1 MKLNNI
7 LLPALLV
14 AALAILPGCKKENTE
29 TKTLS
34 GYLSVD
40 LPPFMGGGESKT
52 FMIDTLMTLICP
64 DGETIGYYFRDETTQ
79 TNDTL
84 VKADGTILKH
94 YYTYTAPST
103 KGNAKLTLA
112 GFMGKDSKYS
122 GFSTSYTTTVVFPG
136 LSGSGS
142 ITGFDKDGS
151 WTYRDFRDG
160 RTYYCSIIGDLFW
173 MRQNLAWD
181 EAGVPFE
188 GCGVM
193 TDVFGRYYTWEEAQT
208 ACPNGWRLPTDAEVV
223 ALQENAAASKDIPGL
238 AGKLM
243 ADLYFNDTRM
253 WEYWR
258 DVKITDELCF
268 SAIPVGYG
276 TVAEGSYDFQG
287 DFKYA
292 VFWTSDE
299 EDGYGICRYIYQNKD
314 IVYRGRMSK
323 TDFVAPVRCVME

>member
-34 GYLSVD
+34 GYLSVE
-40 LPPFMGGGESKT
+40 LPPYMGGGETKT

-64 DGETIGYYFRDETTQ
+64 DGETIGYYFRDETNQ
-79 TNDTL
+79 SNDTL
-84 VKADGTILKH
+84 VTADGKILKH

-103 KGNAKLTLA
+103 KGDAKLTLA

-142 ITGFDKDGS
+142 ITGFDKEGS

-276 TVAEGSYDFQG
+276 LVAEGSYDFEG

-314 IVYRGRMSK
+314 IVYRARMSK

>member
-34 GYLSVD
+34 GYLSVE
-40 LPPFMGGGESKT
+40 LPPYMGGGETKT

-79 TNDTL
+79 SNDTL
-84 VKADGTILKH
+84 VTADGKILKH

-103 KGNAKLTLA
+103 KGDAKLTLA

-142 ITGFDKDGS
+142 ITGFDKEGS

-276 TVAEGSYDFQG
+276 LVAEGSYDFQG

>member
-34 GYLSVD
+34 GYLSVE
-40 LPPFMGGGESKT
+40 LPPYMGGGETKT

-79 TNDTL
+79 SNDTL
-84 VKADGTILKH
+84 VTADGKILKH

-103 KGNAKLTLA
+103 KGDAKLTLA
-112 GFMGKDSKYS
+112 GFMGRDSKYS

-142 ITGFDKDGS
+142 ITGFDKEGS

-276 TVAEGSYDFQG
+276 LVAEGSYDFQG

>member
-34 GYLSVD
+34 GYLSVE
-40 LPPFMGGGESKT
+40 LPPYMGGGETKT

-79 TNDTL
+79 SNDTL
-84 VKADGTILKH
+84 VTADGKILKH

-103 KGNAKLTLA
+103 KGDAKLTLA

-142 ITGFDKDGS
+142 ITGFDKEGS

-208 ACPNGWRLPTDAEVV
+208 ACPNGWRLPTDAEVA

-276 TVAEGSYDFQG
+276 LVAEGSYDFQG
-287 DFKYA
+287 DFEYA

>member
-34 GYLSVD
+34 GYLSVE
-40 LPPFMGGGESKT
+40 LPPYMGGGESKT

>member
-29 TKTLS
+29 AKTLS
-34 GYLSVD
+34 GYLSVE
-40 LPPFMGGGESKT
+40 LPPYMGGGESKT

-142 ITGFDKDGS
+142 ITGFDKEGS

>member
-34 GYLSVD
+34 GYLSVE
-40 LPPFMGGGESKT
+40 LPPYMGGGESKT

-112 GFMGKDSKYS
+112 GFMGQDSKYS

-193 TDVFGRYYTWEEAQT
+193 TDVFGRYYSWEDAQT
-208 ACPNGWRLPTDAEVV
+208 ACPPGWRLPTDAEVV
-223 ALQENAAASKDIPGL
+223 ALQENAVANKDIPGL

-243 ADLYFNDTRM
+243 ADLYFNEKRM

-268 SAIPVGYG
+268 SAMPTGYG
-276 TVAEGSYDFQG
+276 TASDSSYEFSG
-287 DFKYA
+287 DYEYA

-299 EDGYGICRYIYQNKD
+299 EDGLGICRYIYQNKD

-323 TDFVAPVRCVME
+323 TDFVASVRCVRE

>member
-34 GYLSVD
+34 GYLSVE
-40 LPPFMGGGESKT
+40 LPPYMGGGETKT

-79 TNDTL
+79 SNDTL
-84 VKADGTILKH
+84 VTADGRILKH

-103 KGNAKLTLA
+103 KGDAKLTLA

-276 TVAEGSYDFQG
+276 LVAEGSYDFQG

>member
-14 AALAILPGCKKENTE
+14 AALSILPGCKKENTE

-34 GYLSVD
+34 GYLSVE
-40 LPPFMGGGESKT
+40 LPPYMGGGESKT

-287 DFKYA
+287 DFEYA

>member
-34 GYLSVD
+34 GYLSVE
-40 LPPFMGGGESKT
+40 LPPYMGGGETKT

-79 TNDTL
+79 SNDTL
-84 VKADGTILKH
+84 VTADGKILKH

-103 KGNAKLTLA
+103 KGDAKLTLA

-136 LSGSGS
+136 FSGSGS
-142 ITGFDKDGS
+142 ITGFDKEGS

-276 TVAEGSYDFQG
+276 LVAEGSYDFQG

>member
-34 GYLSVD
+34 GYLSVE
-40 LPPFMGGGESKT
+40 LPPYMGGGETKT

-79 TNDTL
+79 SNDTL
-84 VKADGTILKH
+84 VTADGRILKH

-103 KGNAKLTLA
+103 KGDAKLTLA

-142 ITGFDKDGS
+142 ITGFDKEGS

-276 TVAEGSYDFQG
+276 LVAEGSYDFQG

>member
-34 GYLSVD
+34 GYLSVE
-40 LPPFMGGGESKT
+40 LPPYMGGGETKT

-79 TNDTL
+79 SNDTL
-84 VKADGTILKH
+84 VTADGKILKH

-103 KGNAKLTLA
+103 KGDAKLTLA

-142 ITGFDKDGS
+142 ITGFDKEGS

-276 TVAEGSYDFQG
+276 LVAEGSYDFQG

-323 TDFVAPVRCVME
+323 TEFVAPVRCVME

>member
-34 GYLSVD
+34 GYLSVE
-40 LPPFMGGGESKT
+40 LPPYMGGGETKT

-79 TNDTL
+79 SNDTL
-84 VKADGTILKH
+84 VTADGKILKH

-103 KGNAKLTLA
+103 KGDAKLTLA
-112 GFMGKDSKYS
+112 GVMGKDSKYS

-142 ITGFDKDGS
+142 ITGFDKEGS

-243 ADLYFNDTRM
+243 ADLYFNDTRRG
-253 WEYWR
+253 ESWR

-276 TVAEGSYDFQG
+276 LGAEGSYDFQG

>member
-29 TKTLS
+29 AKTLS
-34 GYLSVD
+34 GYLSVE
-40 LPPFMGGGESKT
+40 LPPYMGGGESKT

-84 VKADGTILKH
+84 VKADGKILKH

-160 RTYYCSIIGDLFW
+160 RTYYCSFIGDLFW

>member
-34 GYLSVD
+34 GYLSVE
-40 LPPFMGGGESKT
+40 LPPYMGGGETKT

-79 TNDTL
+79 SNDTL
-84 VKADGTILKH
+84 VTADGKILKH

-103 KGNAKLTLA
+103 KGDAKLTLA

-142 ITGFDKDGS
+142 ITGFDKEGS

-208 ACPNGWRLPTDAEVV
+208 ACPNGWRPPTDAEVV

-268 SAIPVGYG
+268 SAIPVGYAL
-276 TVAEGSYDFQG
+276 VAEGSYDFQG